1 MDTTFLE
8 DLTFEELKALIDAC
22 QVEINDRKEELKTN
36 LMDEFEAWLKKVHNA
51 GFEVLDSDGV
61 VITYWDVNIVDEE

>member
-8 DLTFEELKALIDAC
+8 DLTVEELKALIDAC
-22 QVEINDRKEELKTN
+22 QVEIKDRKDVKKSK
-36 LMDEFEAWLKKVHNA
+36 LMDEFEDWLKKVHDA
-51 GFEVLDSDGV
+51 GFEVLDGDGV